1 MFTLKYVHLAL
12 LLHVGEERQ
21 PLEELNP
28 DVVINMLSSDK
39 VCCFLGGSHQPKRK
53 WEQEGA
59 SSSYIDLNSIV
70 LSD

>member
-21 PLEELNP
+21 TLEELNP

-53 WEQEGA
+53 
-59 SSSYIDLNSIV
+59 
-70 LSD
+70 